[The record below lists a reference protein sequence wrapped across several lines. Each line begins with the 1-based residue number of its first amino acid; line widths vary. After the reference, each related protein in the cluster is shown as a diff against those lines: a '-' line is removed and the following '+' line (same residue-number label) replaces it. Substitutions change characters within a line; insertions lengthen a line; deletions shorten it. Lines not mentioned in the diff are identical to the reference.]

1 MRRWRQRAEESGHRW
16 LQREIWDLVR
26 GRKGKMG
33 NRWMRGYYPP
43 HAQIKMGNSFSANT
57 LPISVGMDLGK
68 GGGQ

>member
-1 MRRWRQRAEESGHRW
+1 
-16 LQREIWDLVR
+16 
-26 GRKGKMG
+26 
-33 NRWMRGYYPP
+33 MRGYYPP